1 MASRWGDWVLDERL
15 ATGGQAEVWRAHHA
29 RLRTSAAV
37 KIVRPSNER
46 ARRRAAREM
55 SLLRDLQHP
64 NLVEV
69 LDQGEADGALFLVMA
84 LADGGSLRD
93 RLRVRPLTADEAA
106 TVLAGIA
113 DALAVVHRVGIV
125 HRDVKP
131 SNVLLDADGRPRLT
145 DFGVAVRP
153 DDDER
158 VTATGEIVGSAGYLA
173 PEVVRG
179 AQPTPASDTWALGV
193 VAYEALTGARPVV
206 RDDGSVD
213 ADAIARDVRAA
224 GADALANA
232 IVECL
237 AREPVARP
245 APEVVAQDVRRAY
258 PNAVPVQPA
267 PPEFRRNDAPS
278 TGITSH
284 GPRRAAYAGVA
295 VVVAAA
301 LVAGVGVAL
310 ARNDGG
316 GGSSGRP
323 PVVHTTTTTA
333 PSMVFG
339 VIQPQTGV
347 DADFA
352 ATMRAPVRAAI
363 RDINRAGGVN
373 GDPVRAVFA
382 DDGSTNAG
390 ASVALRSMLAQHAR
404 VVLGPASSNI
414 ASAIMDEL
422 ATAPV
427 AACSGSTTSSTLVSA
442 PDRGRFFRT
451 VADDKM
457 QAVALAQLVLADGH
471 RNVALLSRSGEGFAA
486 VAQIV
491 SKVLTEGGARIVARP
506 PDYIVQAED
515 FSEQT
520 NAVAAAHPDAVVLV
534 ATEPDAH
541 KLIPAL
547 DALGVG
553 PNEVATYATDD
564 LRGQTFARDVDPANP
579 RIVAG
584 LAGTLPASFV
594 TAKAPAFVKAL
605 QSRGDDSVMAAYYY
619 DCTMLAALA
628 ADEAGPGDRNGDALR
643 QHFVDVST
651 GGTKCTTYA
660 RCVALLRDGTD
671 IDYDGL
677 TGPVDL
683 DAAGNVRS
691 ARFKVW
697 RYRDDGTLVGV
708 DRPPIAVDQSAV
720 PAL

>member
-1 MASRWGDWVLDERL
+1 
-15 ATGGQAEVWRAHHA
+15 
-29 RLRTSAAV
+29 
-37 KIVRPSNER
+37 
-46 ARRRAAREM
+46 
-55 SLLRDLQHP
+55 
-64 NLVEV
+64 
-69 LDQGEADGALFLVMA
+69 
-84 LADGGSLRD
+84 
-93 RLRVRPLTADEAA
+93 
-106 TVLAGIA
+106 
-113 DALAVVHRVGIV
+113 
-125 HRDVKP
+125 
-131 SNVLLDADGRPRLT
+131 
-145 DFGVAVRP
+145 
-153 DDDER
+153 
-158 VTATGEIVGSAGYLA
+158 
-173 PEVVRG
+173 
-179 AQPTPASDTWALGV
+179 
-193 VAYEALTGARPVV
+193 
-206 RDDGSVD
+206 
-213 ADAIARDVRAA
+213 
-224 GADALANA
+224 
-232 IVECL
+232 
-237 AREPVARP
+237 
-245 APEVVAQDVRRAY
+245 
-258 PNAVPVQPA
+258 
-267 PPEFRRNDAPS
+267 
-278 TGITSH
+278 
-284 GPRRAAYAGVA
+284 

-310 ARNDGG
+310 ARNGG
-316 GGSSGRP
+316 GGSGARP

-333 PSMVFG
+333 RSVVFG

-352 ATMRAPVRAAI
+352 PTMRAPVVAAV

-373 GDPVRAVFA
+373 GDRVRAVFA

-390 ASVALRSMLAQHAR
+390 ASVALRSLIAQHAR

-414 ASAIMDEL
+414 ASSIMDEL

-427 AACSGSTTSSTLVSA
+427 AACSGSTTSSTLLSA

-506 PDYIVQAED
+506 PDYIVQADD

-520 NAVAAAHPDAVVLV
+520 DAVAAAHPDAVVLV
-534 ATEPDAH
+534 ATEPDAR

-553 PNEVATYATDD
+553 PNQVATYATDD
-564 LRGQTFARDVDPANP
+564 LRGQTFARDVDATKPG
-579 RIVAG
+579 IVAG
-584 LAGTLPASFV
+584 LGGTLPASFV
-594 TAKAPAFVKAL
+594 TETAPQFVKAL
-605 QSRGDDSVMAAYYY
+605 QGRGDDSVMAAYYY

-628 ADEAGPGDRNGDALR
+628 ADEAGPGDANGDALR

-660 RCVALLRDGTD
+660 RCAALLRDGAD

-697 RYRDDGTLVGV
+697 RYRADGRLVGV
-708 DRPPIAVDQSAV
+708 DRAPIAVDASAV